1 MFPTHIFRQ
10 AITHRATL
18 TGIFCLLAVVP
29 VYAFQAAPPN
39 TGVNTDIQ
47 VFFTPGDDAAGHI
60 IKAINSARQQVLVQ
74 AFSFTHPGIA
84 QALIAAHQ
92 RGVEVKLIA
101 DLDQTRTIRRN
112 KIAEIA
118 AAGVPVWLDGE
129 HNGAHNK
136 VMIID
141 TDSANVASVGVITGS
156 YNFTNAA
163 QYKNAENV
171 LLLRANRPL
180 AKSYQRNWQKHLQH
194 ARPFDT
200 ATLKHNQQE
209 KM

>member
-1 MFPTHIFRQ
+1 M
-10 AITHRATL
+10 AML
-18 TGIFCLLAVVP
+18 VGIFCLLAGVP
-29 VYAFQAAPPN
+29 VLAFQTPQPN
-39 TGVNTDIQ
+39 ADISTNIQ
-47 VFFTPGDDAAGHI
+47 VFFTPGDDAAGNI

-101 DLDQTRTIRRN
+101 DLDQTRKIRHN
-112 KIAEIA
+112 KIAEMA

-141 TDSANVASVGVITGS
+141 ADSANASDVGVITGS

-171 LLLRANRPL
+171 LLLRANRSL
-180 AKSYQRNWQKHLQH
+180 AKAYQRNWQKHLPH

-200 ATLKHNQQE
+200 AKLKH
-209 KM
+209 

>member
-1 MFPTHIFRQ
+1 MFPTYIFRPSV
-10 AITHRATL
+10 THQVTL
-18 TGIFCLLAVVP
+18 AGILCLLAALP
-29 VYAFQAAPPN
+29 GHAFQTPQTN
-39 TGVNTDIQ
+39 TSVSTDIQ
-47 VFFTPGDDAAGHI
+47 VFFTPGDDAAGNI
-60 IKAINSARQQVLVQ
+60 IKAIKNARQQVLVQ

-101 DLDQTRTIRRN
+101 DLDQTRKIRQNR
-112 KIAEIA
+112 IAEIA
-118 AAGVPVWLDGE
+118 VAGVPVWLDGE

-141 TDSANVASVGVITGS
+141 ADSANVADVGVITGS

-171 LLLRANRPL
+171 LVLRANRSL
-180 AKSYQRNWQKHLQH
+180 AKAYQHNWQRHLPH
-194 ARPFDT
+194 ARPFDP
-200 ATLKHNQQE
+200 ARLKHQ
-209 KM
+209 

>member
-1 MFPTHIFRQ
+1 M
-10 AITHRATL
+10 AVL
-18 TGIFCLLAVVP
+18 TGFCLLAVMP
-29 VYAFQAAPPN
+29 VHAFQTPQPN
-39 TGVNTDIQ
+39 AGVSTDIQ
-47 VFFTPGDDAAGHI
+47 VFFTPGDDAAGSI

-101 DLDQTRTIRRN
+101 DLDQTRKIRQNR
-112 KIAEIA
+112 IAEMA

-141 TDSANVASVGVITGS
+141 ADSANVAEIGVITGS

-171 LLLRANRPL
+171 LLLRANRSL
-180 AKSYQRNWQKHLQH
+180 AKAYQRNWQKHLPH
-194 ARPFDT
+194 ARPFDS
-200 ATLKHNQQE
+200 AKLKH
-209 KM
+209 

>member
-1 MFPTHIFRQ
+1 MLKCGHMFPTAIFQQ
-10 AITHRATL
+10 AMTRMVLLAGF
-18 TGIFCLLAVVP
+18 TGLLAVAP
-29 VYAFQAAPPN
+29 VYAFQAPQTSAD
-39 TGVNTDIQ
+39 TGTDIQ
-47 VFFTPGDDAAGHI
+47 VFFTPGDDAAGNI
-60 IKAINSARQQVLVQ
+60 IKAINNARQQVLVQ

-84 QALIAAHQ
+84 QALIDAHR

-101 DLDQTRTIRRN
+101 DLDQTRKIRHNR
-112 KIAEIA
+112 IADIV

-141 TDSANVASVGVITGS
+141 ADSANVAQVGVITGS

-180 AKSYQRNWQKHLQH
+180 TKAYQRNWQRHLQH
-194 ARPFDT
+194 ARPFET
-200 ATLKHNQQE
+200 ARLKH
-209 KM
+209 